1 MAAVPKGLEE
11 RLVVLSTATILDALG
26 REAQRIISSHDSV
39 AEFSI
44 VKEQSS
50 AEDDHWV
57 ASVVYSA
64 AKTEIYFRV
73 HFSTTISRRLV
84 EGLFKEFAI
93 EPNAQHAHD
102 YFSEYCNQVVGCIKS
117 ALHADLSEED
127 QRRVFVPAVAPSYD
141 RYSEV
146 PGSNSLNIEERWWQ
160 VAWPEGKLLIYAS
173 VKGEASLD
181 IETLRKLE
189 KDQGLSIDDK
199 GNLQFFKI
207 LY

>member
-11 RLVVLSTATILDALG
+11 RLVALSTATILDALG
-26 REAQRIISSHDSV
+26 REAKRIMSVHDTV
-39 AEFSI
+39 AEFSV
-44 VKEQSS
+44 VKQQAS
-50 AEDDHWV
+50 AEEDHWV

-73 HFSTTISRRLV
+73 HFSTVLSRRLV

-93 EPNAQHAHD
+93 EPNAEHAHD
-102 YFSEYCNQVVGCIKS
+102 YLSEYCNQVVGHIKT

-141 RYSEV
+141 RYEEIPS
-146 PGSNSLNIEERWWQ
+146 SDCLNIGERWWQ
-160 VAWPEGKLLIYAS
+160 VVWPEGKILIYAS

-181 IETLRKLE
+181 METLKKLDV
-189 KDQGLSIDDK
+189 DQGLSLNDHGK
-199 GNLQFFKI
+199 FEFFKV
-207 LY
+207 